1 MIRLGTRG
9 SALALAQSSMIA
21 DRLRALGA
29 EVEMV
34 TIRTEGDRLA
44 ERRLAEIGGKGLFV
58 KELEDALLRK
68 EVDLAVHSLKD
79 LPAEIPAGL
88 TMAAYPEREDARD
101 LLVAHAG
108 GGLDALREGAR
119 VGTSSPRRR
128 AILLAVR
135 PDLSVEPMRGNVD
148 TRLRKLRNDGWDAI
162 ILAAAGVRRLGLE
175 LPHAVPLDPRVFVP
189 AVGQG
194 IIGIEAR
201 DDDRATREWL
211 RQIDH
216 PDARVAADAERAYL
230 GRLGASCVTPMA
242 AHATV
247 EGERV
252 RLSAIVASEDGRRVL
267 RETGSGSRHD
277 AARVGLAV
285 AETMLSRGAATITA
299 LRPPES
305 R

>member
-9 SALALAQSSMIA
+9 SALAVAQSSMIA

-68 EVDLAVHSLKD
+68 EIDLAVHSLKD

-148 TRLRKLRNDGWDAI
+148 TRLRKLRDDGWDAI

>member
-1 MIRLGTRG
+1 
-9 SALALAQSSMIA
+9 
-21 DRLRALGA
+21 
-29 EVEMV
+29 MV

-44 ERRLAEIGGKGLFV
+44 EKRLAEIGGKGLFV

-68 EVDLAVHSLKD
+68 EVDIAVHSLKD

-88 TMAAYPEREDARD
+88 TVAAYPEREDPRD
-101 LLVAHAG
+101 LLVTHAG
-108 GGLDALREGAR
+108 GGVDALRPGAR
-119 VGTSSPRRR
+119 IGTSSPRRR

-148 TRLRKLRNDGWDAI
+148 TRLRKLRDDGWDGI
-162 ILAAAGVRRLGLE
+162 VLAAAGVRRLGLD
-175 LPHAVPLDPRVFVP
+175 LPRAVPLDPDVFVP

-201 DDDRATREWL
+201 EDDRATREWL
-211 RQIDH
+211 RAIDH
-216 PDARVAADAERAYL
+216 PDARVAAEAERSYL

-252 RLSAIVASEDGRRVL
+252 RLSAIVASEDGRRAL
-267 RETGSGSRHD
+267 RETASGSRH
-277 AARVGLAV
+277 AAAALGLEV
-285 AETMLSRGAATITA
+285 AETLLSRGAAAITA
-299 LRPPES
+299 LRPPGS

>member
-9 SALALAQSSMIA
+9 SALAVAQSSMIA